1 MKRWFKLL
9 GVELRK
15 IHGRK
20 ISYILAIFLM
30 FIAVATVGVKHYVL
44 TFIETQ
50 AQEYQQSA
58 EGFGLRVEAEE
69 IFSEPELTLSQLE
82 SRLEQ
87 KNREIELSRRIPGYD
102 EHASRYRNQLD
113 QRVVMEGWLERGE
126 VPQSQENNLFAE
138 LAGNTPYNNLLIILT
153 VVLAL
158 SIAGEYS
165 SGTMKQMFIRP
176 YSRTQILTAKYAAVL
191 IYGLALIIINYL
203 VYFLAHGVVFG
214 FRTAN
219 YPVMIA
225 FNGAALALPVALH
238 SVLMHLLTWLSL
250 AMVLAL
256 VTLIA
261 VLTRSQ
267 GATIGLTLAAGV
279 IAPGIMVTISEYV
292 NWFSFLPV
300 AFMDLRPALTAGINA
315 LSSGFGF
322 TGGSFSGLSY
332 GLNAT
337 LAGAGWALYL
347 AVFLA
352 LSLLVF
358 RKRDV

>member
-20 ISYILAIFLM
+20 ISYILALFLIV
-30 FIAVATVGVKHYVL
+30 IAVATVGIKQYVQ
-44 TFIETQ
+44 TFLETQ
-50 AQEYQQSA
+50 AQEYQESA
-58 EGFGLRVEAEE
+58 DGFGLRIDVEE
-69 IFSEPELTLSQLE
+69 IFSEPELTLPQLE
-82 SRLEQ
+82 SRLVQ
-87 KNREIELSRRIPGYD
+87 QNREIELARSIPGYD
-102 EHASRYRNQLD
+102 EHASRYRGQLE
-113 QRVVMEGWLERGE
+113 QKIVMEGWLERGE
-126 VPQSQENNLFAE
+126 APHSQENNLFAE

-158 SIAGEYS
+158 SIAGEYA

-176 YSRTQILTAKYAAVL
+176 YSRTQILTAKYAAAL
-191 IYGLALIIINYL
+191 IYGLALIILNYL
-203 VYFLAHGVVFG
+203 VYFLVHGLVFG
-214 FRTAN
+214 FQTAN
-219 YPVMIA
+219 YPIMIA
-225 FNGAALALPVALH
+225 FNGAALTLPVALH
-238 SVLMHLLTWLSL
+238 SVLMHLLTWLSI

-279 IAPGIMVTISEYV
+279 IAPGIMVTFSEFV

-300 AFMDLRPALTAGINA
+300 AFMDLRPGLTAGLNS
-315 LSSGFGF
+315 LSSDMGFSGS
-322 TGGSFSGLSY
+322 SFSGLSY

-337 LAGAGWALYL
+337 LAFAGWAVYL
-347 AVFLA
+347 VLFLA